1 MSNDAVFEANWLE
14 EQLNEIFGA
23 TEVTNLNRLSGGAN
37 RETWS
42 FEANTQEKQRSLIM
56 QIDRS
61 GMD

>member
-42 FEANTQEKQRSLIM
+42 LKQTLKKS
-56 QIDRS
+56 S
-61 GMD
+61 AH